1 MFKENVL
8 SIFTLNS
15 SIDRRKY
22 LMNSL
27 DRKILAALE
36 HDGRLT
42 VTELADRVG
51 LSLSP
56 CHRRVR
62 ALEESGVISG
72 YRAELDAAA
81 LGLQFSALVFVTL
94 KDSKSVPEFEAA
106 VAQLENVTQAQRL
119 FGDPDYLLQVVVRDL
134 PAYQRL
140 YDERLTRLPGLQRMT
155 STLVMKHVVTN
166 RPLTS
171 AME

>member
-22 LMNSL
+22 LMDSL

-171 AME
+171 AMD

>member
-1 MFKENVL
+1 
-8 SIFTLNS
+8 
-15 SIDRRKY
+15 
-22 LMNSL
+22 MNSL
-27 DRKILAALE
+27 DRNILAALE
-36 HDGRLT
+36 NDGRLS
-42 VTELADRVG
+42 VTELAERVG

-94 KDSKSVPEFEAA
+94 KDSTSVPDFESA
-106 VAQLENVTQAQRL
+106 VAQLDSVIQAQRL

-134 PAYQRL
+134 PAFQRL
-140 YDERLTRLPGLQRMT
+140 YDERLTGLPGVLRMT
-155 STLVMKHVVTN
+155 STLVMKHVVSN

>member
-1 MFKENVL
+1 ML
-8 SIFTLNS
+8 SIFAA
-15 SIDRRKY
+15 DRFEIGRNCHV
-22 LMNSL
+22 NSL

-36 HDGRLT
+36 NNGRLT
-42 VTELADRVG
+42 VTELAEQVG

-62 ALEESGVISG
+62 ALEESGVIRG
-72 YRAELDAAA
+72 YRAELDPVA
-81 LGLQFSALVFVTL
+81 LGLDFSSLVFVTL
-94 KDSKSVPEFEAA
+94 KDSKSVPAFEDA
-106 VAQLENVTQAQRL
+106 VARLDNVVQAQRL

-140 YDERLTRLPGLQRMT
+140 YDEHLTRLPGVLRMT

>member
-22 LMNSL
+22 LMDSL

-51 LSLSP
+51 LSVSP

>member
-1 MFKENVL
+1 M
-8 SIFTLNS
+8 
-15 SIDRRKY
+15 
-22 LMNSL
+22 
-27 DRKILAALE
+27 
-36 HDGRLT
+36 
-42 VTELADRVG
+42 
-51 LSLSP
+51 
-56 CHRRVR
+56 
-62 ALEESGVISG
+62 
-72 YRAELDAAA
+72 
-81 LGLQFSALVFVTL
+81 
-94 KDSKSVPEFEAA
+94 PEFEAA